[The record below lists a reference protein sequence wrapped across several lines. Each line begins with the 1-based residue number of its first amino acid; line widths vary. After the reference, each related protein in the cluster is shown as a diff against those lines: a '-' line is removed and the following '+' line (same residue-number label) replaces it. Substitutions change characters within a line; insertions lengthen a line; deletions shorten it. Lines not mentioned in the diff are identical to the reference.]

1 MTAILKDAL
10 KSIIGP
16 TLKSLFSWD
25 SRLIDLKEI
34 EYHLAGHNQL
44 NERCLVDGYKCALVC
59 LMCAALVAFMAMS
72 KRPRGPQAHGSL
84 LLK

>member
-59 LMCAALVAFMAMS
+59 LMCGGTCVTNMYNVAYLVAN
-72 KRPRGPQAHGSL
+72 L
-84 LLK
+84 